1 MTLIWLLFPA
11 SVGAVAALPL
21 RIGATVLHRRC
32 WSVLCLVLLPVIYLG
47 LIREFAIGR
56 SIVPPSLI
64 VVSAF
69 MLLFAVFVAMHF
81 HHLKTFPLLFPVAW
95 YFLAVCLS
103 GWHSV
108 SHLHWIRGLLEV
120 GLAFCFLLFP
130 HFFLQTRRQ
139 VELCVKVLVFLA
151 VATVCFAILQAVFF
165 VPFRG
170 LLSVLYRRED
180 LWWIVGWGWR
190 GRLTGNWVHPSYLG
204 SVLNVAAPFALLA
217 YASAATRVRRGLSL
231 ASYLTLAAGVA
242 LTSTRTPLVAFLAG
256 SAGFMILS
264 REDRRVR
271 AALACAVALVAT
283 LSVFHFRFAPPDV
296 GSRARLPAS
305 AALVERFEP
314 GNSRSEATLNMR
326 WTTQGEALS
335 LFISEPGFGIGMRNY
350 ADRARG
356 RDPMA
361 QFSIHNSFVQNLAEL
376 GIFGLVAFVVLIAFA
391 LRPDFRPPLCRFPE
405 LRPVRA
411 ALFCSSAAI
420 LLESL
425 AENSLAVWQVLA
437 LFWLIRGISLVI
449 AQRPAAFLNYPES
462 SPGREQQGAVPAGF
476 GRDEQVLDPFPV
488 SSG

>member
-1 MTLIWLLFPA
+1 MTLVWLLFPIA
-11 SVGAVAALPL
+11 VGAVVAPPL

-32 WSVLCLVLLPVIYLG
+32 WRLLCLVLLPVIYLG

-64 VVSAF
+64 IVSAF
-69 MLLFAVFVAMHF
+69 MLLFAAFLATHF
-81 HHLKTFPLLFPVAW
+81 HHLKTFPLLFSVAW
-95 YFLAVCLS
+95 YFIAVCLS

-130 HFFLQTRRQ
+130 YFFLQTRRQ
-139 VELCVKVLVFLA
+139 VELCLKVLVLLA
-151 VATVCFAILQAVFF
+151 VATVFFAILQAVFF

-170 LLSVLYRRED
+170 LLSVLYRKQD

-204 SVLNVAAPFALLA
+204 SVLNVAAPFALQA
-217 YASAATRVRRGLSL
+217 GVSAATRVRRGLFLSF
-231 ASYLTLAAGVA
+231 YLTLAAGVA

-256 SAGFMILS
+256 SAAFMILS
-264 REDRRVR
+264 RRWRQTG
-271 AALACAVALVAT
+271 AAFVCAVAVVGA

-305 AALVERFEP
+305 AAFMERLAP
-314 GNSRSEATLNMR
+314 GNSKNRATLNMR
-326 WTTQGEALS
+326 WITQGQALS
-335 LFISEPGFGIGMRNY
+335 LFLEDPVFGIGMRTY

-356 RDPMA
+356 RDPLA
-361 QFSIHNSFVQNLAEL
+361 QFSIHNSLVQNLAEL
-376 GIFGLVAFVVLIAFA
+376 GIFGVAAFLVLIAFA
-391 LRPDFRPPLCRFPE
+391 LRADFRPPLSRFPE
-405 LRPVRA
+405 LRPLRA

-425 AENSLAVWQVLA
+425 AENSLAVWQVLV

-449 AQRPAAFLNYPES
+449 AQYPAAFLKYPDLYPDSE
-462 SPGREQQGAVPAGF
+462 RHAAAPAGF
-476 GRDEQVLDPFPV
+476 GIGE
-488 SSG
+488 